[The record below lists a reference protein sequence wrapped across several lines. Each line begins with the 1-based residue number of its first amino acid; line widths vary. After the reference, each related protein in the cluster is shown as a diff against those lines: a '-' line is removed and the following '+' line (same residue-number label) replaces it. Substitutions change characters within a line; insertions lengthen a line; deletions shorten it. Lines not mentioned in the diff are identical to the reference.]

1 MPKRV
6 SVRGRG
12 ADIFFGDYGQPDTAT
27 VPAATPPPAPTPEP
41 TPKPRT
47 RARTAKP
54 AATPPALPAQEPT
67 SPSDQD
73 NQSLSDDSSPASVLD
88 SKLASLLS
96 SCPNEL
102 VQAIR
107 RVVRTPGRE
116 VSFVRLSPAEKAQL
130 ADVAYAFKRQ
140 GRKTS
145 ETEIH
150 RIAVNFIL
158 ADHTAHGDASILARI
173 LAALQD

>member
-1 MPKRV
+1 M
-6 SVRGRG
+6 
-12 ADIFFGDYGQPDTAT
+12 
-27 VPAATPPPAPTPEP
+27 
-41 TPKPRT
+41 
-47 RARTAKP
+47 
-54 AATPPALPAQEPT
+54 
-67 SPSDQD
+67 
-73 NQSLSDDSSPASVLD
+73 
-88 SKLASLLS
+88 LASS
-96 SCPNEL
+96 NSEGIE
-102 VQAIR
+102 AIR
-107 RVVRTPGRE
+107 RVVKQTGRE